1 MKYLRSAAIVL
12 LAIILITVFTIGIN
26 TIGKLNSGNFSI
38 NMSNQTVIKQ
48 LRSLNRWETASFT
61 IEKVIDAGTTNN
73 NAILNFLYGD
83 RILLIA
89 HGEVIGGFDL
99 STVSNNDV
107 KIDEKTIHI
116 QLPAPRVLITRLD
129 NKETRIYDR
138 TRGLLAPSNKD
149 LESQA
154 RQAAEQALH
163 DSACKGNILKTAS
176 DNARQQLTSMLKS
189 LGFTTVTIDIPI
201 GSC

>member
-107 KIDEKTIHI
+107 KIDEKTKIGR
-116 QLPAPRVLITRLD
+116 ASCRERV
-129 NKETRIYDR
+129 
-138 TRGLLAPSNKD
+138 
-149 LESQA
+149 
-154 RQAAEQALH
+154 
-163 DSACKGNILKTAS
+163 
-176 DNARQQLTSMLKS
+176 
-189 LGFTTVTIDIPI
+189 
-201 GSC
+201 